1 MGLFASKADAKRRIQ
16 TLIDTNDS
24 AVYRGIL
31 AIFSFQ
37 TATEQAFDGTV
48 EDNGV
53 GFSGVDAELLSS
65 FAKQIQKKGSLSE
78 KQMVYARKKIRK
90 YWNQLRVIAEEKAAA
105 KC

>member
-1 MGLFASKADAKRRIQ
+1 MGVFASKADAKRRIQ
-16 TLIDTNDS
+16 VLIDTNDK

-37 TATEQAFDGTV
+37 TAEEQLV
-48 EDNGV
+48 EGAVDDNGV

-90 YWNQLRVIAEEKAAA
+90 YWNQLRIIAEQKAAS
-105 KC
+105 C